1 MLLQASTEIP
11 FDFAYFAKLYT
22 VALICSHYNG
32 TKEYKQHQQ
41 RKILRKFCLVQKK
54 KSIMPGHEH
63 RDTHRQMMR

>member
-54 KSIMPGHEH
+54 KYQSCQVMSIV
-63 RDTHRQMMR
+63 THIDR

>member
-41 RKILRKFCLVQKK
+41 RKILRKFCSVQKK
-54 KSIMPGHEH
+54 KNQSCQVMSIV
-63 RDTHRQMMR
+63 THIDR